1 LKNKLF
7 NKNILVIGDSI
18 IDIDIF
24 VSDLGKSLESDSIK
38 TKFISRSLFLGGAS
52 RVVNFISKFD
62 VNIKFFS
69 NLEEQYFKEFKNSFS
84 KLEIYKTDTISSV
97 EKIRIKLKKG
107 DIFNTVFQINK
118 DYKSMYRSYSDIFDI
133 SNETFDIVL
142 VNDYRTGMFDKNL
155 IEIVNNLS
163 FKKIVLASQLSRN
176 ELNIDNYSNF
186 NFLIL
191 NKFEFESEFNI
202 ELDFEHN
209 YSALFLNEME
219 RIIVTLGDQ
228 GALLITKEEN
238 TYFPTKSKKF
248 NNTIGA
254 GDVFL
259 GSYLLFEDINLANE
273 HTLNFLEELNN
284 GL

>member
-1 LKNKLF
+1 MKNKLF

-133 SNETFDIVL
+133 SNETFDVVL

>member
-1 LKNKLF
+1 MKNKLL

-18 IDIDIF
+18 IDRDIF
-24 VSDLGKSLESDSIK
+24 VSDLGKSLESDSTK
-38 TKFISRSLFLGGAS
+38 TKFISQSLVLGGAS
-52 RVVNFISKFD
+52 RLVNFISTFD
-62 VNIKFFS
+62 VNIRFFS
-69 NLEEQYFKEFKNSFS
+69 NLEEHYFNEFNNSFS

-118 DYKSMYRSYSDIFDI
+118 DFKSRHRSYSDIFDI
-133 SNETFDIVL
+133 SNETFDVVL
-142 VNDYRTGMFDKNL
+142 INDYRTGMFDKNL
-155 IEIVNNLS
+155 IKLVNNLS
-163 FKKIVLASQLSRN
+163 FEKIVFASQLSGN
-176 ELNIDNYSNF
+176 DLNIDNYSNF
-186 NFLIL
+186 NYLIL
-191 NKFEFESEFNI
+191 NKFEFENEFNT

-209 YSALFLNEME
+209 YSDLFLNDME

-248 NNTIGA
+248 HNTIGA
-254 GDVFL
+254 GDIFL
-259 GSYLLFEDINLANE
+259 GSYLLYEDIGLANE

>member
-133 SNETFDIVL
+133 SNETFDVVL